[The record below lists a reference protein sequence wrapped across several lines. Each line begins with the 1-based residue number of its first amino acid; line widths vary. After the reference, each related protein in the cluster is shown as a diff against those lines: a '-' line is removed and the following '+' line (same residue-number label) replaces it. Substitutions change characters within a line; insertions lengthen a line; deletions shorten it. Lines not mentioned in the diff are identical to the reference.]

1 MIIRTKGPGVV
12 FADNDSIADRVAE
25 ADADCDVNRVADAD
39 RDADADVN
47 FGKRSK
53 RNSTD
58 WFPCCNE
65 YR

>member
-1 MIIRTKGPGVV
+1 MIIRTKGPRVV

-25 ADADCDVNRVADAD
+25 ADADCDVDRVADAD

-53 RNSTD
+53 RN
-58 WFPCCNE
+58 
-65 YR
+65 

>member
-25 ADADCDVNRVADAD
+25 ADADCDVDRV
-39 RDADADVN
+39 ADADVN

-65 YR
+65 YK

>member
-25 ADADCDVNRVADAD
+25 ADADCDVDRVA
-39 RDADADVN
+39 DADADVN

-53 RNSTD
+53 RN
-58 WFPCCNE
+58 
-65 YR
+65 